1 MIRTI
6 NIAVCLST
14 LLLGACGDIY
24 IGDFPKDWCP
34 DNRVTGRS
42 YMFPTS
48 VFAIVVKHELRPTY
62 RSAELQNALYE
73 IAHENRLIPHF
84 DSRYKRQLSYRP
96 KDRGESCGP
105 RVSFWQD
112 ENATCFVVKVSDQS
126 GIWSVETLE
135 FYAEMKATFEE
146 LRGVEVITYI
156 EPDAKQNDI
165 IGLDTGPLG
174 KYDGKSL
181 SPAKVREELGA
192 VGN

>member
-1 MIRTI
+1 
-6 NIAVCLST
+6 
-14 LLLGACGDIY
+14 
-24 IGDFPKDWCP
+24 
-34 DNRVTGRS
+34 
-42 YMFPTS
+42 MFPTS
-48 VFAIVVKHELRPTY
+48 VFTILVKHEPHPTY

-73 IAHENRLIPHF
+73 IAHENRLIPNL
-84 DSRYKRQLSYRP
+84 DYRDKRRLSYQP
-96 KDRGESCGP
+96 KDRGEYCGP

-112 ENATCFVVKVSDQS
+112 ESATCFVVKVSDQS

-146 LRGVEVITYI
+146 LRGVEVITYV

-174 KYDGKSL
+174 KYEGKSL
-181 SPAKVREELGA
+181 SAAKVCKELSA

>member
-1 MIRTI
+1 MIKI
-6 NIAVCLST
+6 FSVSVCLST

-24 IGDFPKDWCP
+24 IGDPPKDWCP

-42 YMFPTS
+42 YVFPTS
-48 VFAIVVKHELRPTY
+48 VFAILVEHEPHPTY

-73 IAHENRLIPHF
+73 IAHENRLIPNL
-84 DSRYKRQLSYRP
+84 DYRDKRQLSYQP
-96 KDRGESCGP
+96 KDRGEYYGP
-105 RVSFWQD
+105 RVSFWRD
-112 ENATCFVVKVSDQS
+112 ESATCFLVRVSDQS

-135 FYAEMKATFEE
+135 FYAEMKAAFEE

-156 EPDAKQNDI
+156 VPSTKQNDI

-181 SPAKVREELGA
+181 SPAKVCEELGA
-192 VGN
+192 VDN